1 MNLQQLTQQVA
12 KDSAI
17 SYDTARNLIKALM
30 QVDCPEDEL
39 AQMANECAPFIK
51 GGMSP
56 NNAVKALISQKTAAS
71 SSQQSSSSLIE
82 FSQEEAAELIA
93 IGEEKGAGAHALMN
107 AAFLRTVAGKSDNP
121 EIQGR
126 INQSRQSVVAA
137 LRGAREEISLA
148 SASTLGKVLWG
159 QQTQNYL
166 PSASSVVN
174 VEPKSE
180 N

>member
-1 MNLQQLTQQVA
+1 MNAQQLA
-12 KDSAI
+12 KDCGINYDAAKAI
-17 SYDTARNLIKALM
+17 IQGLKQIG
-30 QVDCPEDEL
+30 CPQEEL
-39 AQMANECAPFIK
+39 AQAANECANFIK
-51 GGMSP
+51 SGASP
-56 NNAVKALISQKTAAS
+56 NEAIKTWVRQKTSDS

-159 QQTQNYL
+159 QTQNQNYL
-166 PSASSVVN
+166 PSSVVN

>member
-1 MNLQQLTQQVA
+1 MNAQQLA
-12 KDSAI
+12 KDCGI
-17 SYDTARNLIKALM
+17 NYDAARALIQGLK
-30 QVDCPEDEL
+30 QIGCPQDEL
-39 AQMANECAPFIK
+39 AQAASECATFVK
-51 GGMSP
+51 AGSSP
-56 NNAVKALISQKTAAS
+56 NEAIKSWMRQKTAAS
-71 SSQQSSSSLIE
+71 SSQQSSTSLIE

-121 EIQGR
+121 EIQNR

-137 LRGAREEISLA
+137 LRGAREEIGLA

-159 QQTQNYL
+159 QNQNYL

-174 VEPKSE
+174 VEAKSE
-180 N
+180 S